1 MFHCS
6 NRTFAYCYCRCE
18 ACYRLVL
25 SVCLSVCVSVLCCI
39 RRLATCPSE
48 QWQAAGSGRQTHQLA
63 EAGSCRREHCMG
75 KGHPSV
81 YSIAAA
87 AIAAAAA
94 NIQCAYYGNDNFYLS
109 IKNHNNNNNNYYYY
123 YYYY

>member
-1 MFHCS
+1 M
-6 NRTFAYCYCRCE
+6 
-18 ACYRLVL
+18 
-25 SVCLSVCVSVLCCI
+25 LCCI

-48 QWQAAGSGRQTHQLA
+48 QWQAAGSGRQTHQLGK
-63 EAGSCRREHCMG
+63 AGSSRREHCMG

-81 YSIAAA
+81 YS
-87 AIAAAAA
+87 IAAAAA

-109 IKNHNNNNNNYYYY
+109 IKNHNNNNYYYY